1 MKLFFY
7 KFMRQLCWII
17 EDVYDFIY
25 GTENSHKFYPSLKW
39 EQLIEDEINKKFD
52 EVSENESEQQI

>member
-7 KFMRQLCWII
+7 KLMRQLCWIW
-17 EDVYDFIY
+17 EDIHDFIY

-52 EVSENESEQQI
+52 EAREDNND